1 MNLSEIKEIVKSKRK
16 FDDYTTNIVS
26 EYLIAVQDC
35 LSEYISLDEA
45 INRLIESD
53 IIQNG
58 MLRVNPTEL
67 KTPLQSDASFSY
79 NDKCVR
85 VDERISDEMYII
97 YAIFH
102 ELTHALS
109 VQAREDKNK
118 KIVGLDDMSIGA
130 IQFNHL
136 GINEAV
142 TEYLAM
148 KMCKEKY
155 NYLVNSGYQVAVEQ
169 LENIL
174 HLIDEK
180 DIMHCYFYESEKF
193 DELIK
198 NNMFADTNYF
208 NNIFNILIEKEKTI
222 VQIRRNEM
230 PEDENNTV
238 LLGIKDEL
246 YYWYT
251 KKYLPMDS
259 IEKFEEKLEFVK
271 QFINQHDSLN
281 FVDEYGTYI
290 DILCDMQD
298 LEQVGIAKSQIDGL
312 IDKYE
317 IDKEKMQ
324 EFSEFNFTDS
334 TGNDEKERTEKAIKM
349 YEKYKELGR
358 KKFSNICKTFFMRLY
373 NDFFIDKPNNNRD
386 LYNYM
391 KIPFMGKFLKE
402 NPQYDFDELA
412 ISKLNYGKF
421 IDGKPIWRDWLY
433 IVTTQDK
440 KIHIVFEEFD
450 DGTSFNS
457 KEVQT
462 NEFML
467 SYKQESMRIKFE
479 NGKII
484 LQDLKNPNATFQG
497 NMEYSKISNYEQMR
511 KLADSYGASGNKEKQ
526 VKCRT
531 ILADMEKRVSNR
543 RRRIIQDE
551 NEIEI

>member
-1 MNLSEIKEIVKSKRK
+1 MNLSEMKELIRSKK
-16 FDDYTTNIVS
+16 EFDEYTIDTLS
-26 EYLIAVQDC
+26 EYLMAVQDC

-58 MLRVNPTEL
+58 IIRVNPTEL

-85 VDERISDEMYII
+85 VDERISDEIYIK
-97 YAIFH
+97 YVMFH

-109 VQAREDKNK
+109 VQVREDKNK
-118 KIVGLDDMSIGA
+118 KIVGLDDISIGA

-142 TEYLAM
+142 TEHLAM
-148 KMCKEKY
+148 KMCKEEY
-155 NYLVNSGYQVAVEQ
+155 NYIVHSGYQVAVEQ
-169 LENIL
+169 LENMMY
-174 HLIDEK
+174 LIDEK
-180 DIMHCYFYESEKF
+180 DIMQCYFYESEKF
-193 DELIK
+193 DELLK
-198 NNMFADTNYF
+198 KNMFADTKYF
-208 NNIFNILIEKEKTI
+208 NSIFNILIGKEKTI
-222 VQIRRNEM
+222 VQIRKNEM

-238 LLGIKDEL
+238 LSVIKDEL

-251 KKYLPMDS
+251 KKYSPMDS
-259 IEKFEEKLEFVK
+259 IKKFEEKLKFVR

-298 LEQVGIAKSQIDGL
+298 LEQVGIAKSEIDGL

-317 IDKEKMQ
+317 IDKEKMA

-334 TGNDEKERTEKAIKM
+334 MGNAEKERTEKAIQM

-358 KKFSNICKTFFMRLY
+358 KKFSDICKTFFMRLY
-373 NDFFIDKPNNNRD
+373 DDFFIENPVNNRD

-391 KIPFMGKFLKE
+391 KIPFIGKFLKE
-402 NPQYDFDELA
+402 NPRYDFDELA
-412 ISKLNYGKF
+412 ISKLNYGKV
-421 IDGKPIWRDWLY
+421 INEKLIWRDWLY
-433 IVTTQDK
+433 IVNTQDK
-440 KIHIVFEEFD
+440 RIHIVFEEFD
-450 DGTSFNS
+450 DGTSFTS
-457 KEVQT
+457 KEVET
-462 NEFML
+462 NDFIL
-467 SYKQESMRIKFE
+467 SYKQESIRIKFE

-497 NMEYSKISNYEQMR
+497 NMEYSKKSNYEQMR

-526 VKCRT
+526 NECYTVVE
-531 ILADMEKRVSNR
+531 DMAKRISNR
-543 RRRIIQDE
+543 RRIKQQDE
-551 NEIEI
+551 NDIEI

>member
-1 MNLSEIKEIVKSKRK
+1 MNLSEIKELIRSKTE
-16 FDDYTTNIVS
+16 FDEYTIDTLS
-26 EYLIAVQDC
+26 EYLMAVQDC

-58 MLRVNPTEL
+58 IIRVNPTEL

-79 NDKCVR
+79 DDKCVK
-85 VDERISDEMYII
+85 VDERISDEMYIKYI
-97 YAIFH
+97 IFH
-102 ELTHALS
+102 EFTHALS
-109 VQAREDKNK
+109 VQVREDKNK
-118 KIVGLDDMSIGA
+118 KIVGLDDISIGA

-142 TEYLAM
+142 TDYLAM

-155 NYLVNSGYQVAVEQ
+155 NYIIHSGYQVAVEQ
-169 LENIL
+169 LENMM

-180 DIMHCYFYESEKF
+180 DIMQCYFYESEKF
-193 DELIK
+193 DELLK
-198 NNMFADTNYF
+198 KNMFADTKYF
-208 NNIFNILIEKEKTI
+208 NSIFNILIGKEKTI
-222 VQIRRNEM
+222 VQIRKNEM

-238 LLGIKDEL
+238 LSVIKDEL

-259 IEKFEEKLEFVK
+259 IKKFEEKLKFVK

-298 LEQVGIAKSQIDGL
+298 LEQLGITKSQIDGL

-317 IDKEKMQ
+317 IDKEKMA
-324 EFSEFNFTDS
+324 EFSEFNFTNS
-334 TGNDEKERTEKAIKM
+334 IGNAEKERTEKAIQM

-358 KKFSNICKTFFMRLY
+358 KKFSDICKTFFMRLY
-373 NDFFIDKPNNNRD
+373 DDFFIENPVNNRD

-391 KIPFMGKFLKE
+391 KILFIGKFLKE

-412 ISKLNYGKF
+412 ISKLNYGKV
-421 IDGKPIWRDWLY
+421 INGKLIWRDWLY
-433 IVTTQDK
+433 IVNTQDK
-440 KIHIVFEEFD
+440 RIHIVFEEFD
-450 DGTSFNS
+450 DGTSFTS
-457 KEVQT
+457 KEVET
-462 NEFML
+462 NDFIL
-467 SYKQESMRIKFE
+467 SYKQESIRIKFE

-497 NMEYSKISNYEQMR
+497 NMGYSKKSNYEQMR

-526 VKCRT
+526 NECYTVVK
-531 ILADMEKRVSNR
+531 DMAKRISNR
-543 RRRIIQDE
+543 RRIKQQDE
-551 NEIEI
+551 NDIEI

>member
-1 MNLSEIKEIVKSKRK
+1 MNLSEMKKIIKSKTK
-16 FDDYTTNIVS
+16 FDDYTIDILS

-45 INRLIESD
+45 IKRLIESGIVKNG
-53 IIQNG
+53 II
-58 MLRVNPTEL
+58 RVNPTEL

-79 NDKCVR
+79 DDKCVR
-85 VDERISDEMYII
+85 VDERISDEMYIK
-97 YAIFH
+97 YTIFH

-109 VQAREDKNK
+109 VQVKKDKSK

-155 NYLVNSGYQVAVEQ
+155 NYTVHSGYQVAVEQ
-169 LENIL
+169 LKNMM

-180 DIMHCYFYESEKF
+180 DIMQCYFYESEKF
-193 DELIK
+193 DELLK
-198 NNMFADTNYF
+198 NNMFADTKYF
-208 NNIFNILIEKEKTI
+208 NNIFNILIGKEKTI

-238 LLGIKDEL
+238 LSGIKDEL

-259 IEKFEEKLEFVK
+259 IEKFEEKLKFLK

-298 LEQVGIAKSQIDGL
+298 LEQVGIAKWQIDGL

-349 YEKYKELGR
+349 YEKYKELSR

-373 NDFFIDKPNNNRD
+373 SDFFIENPANNRD

-412 ISKLNYGKF
+412 ISKLNYGKL
-421 IDGKPIWRDWLY
+421 INGKLILRDWLY

-440 KIHIVFEEFD
+440 RIHIVFEEFD
-450 DGTSFNS
+450 DGTSFTS
-457 KEVQT
+457 KEVET
-462 NEFML
+462 NNFIL
-467 SYKQESMRIKFE
+467 SYKQEAMKIKFE
-479 NGKII
+479 NGRIV

-497 NMEYSKISNYEQMR
+497 SIEYSKKSNYEQMR
-511 KLADSYGASGNKEKQ
+511 KLADSYGASGDKEKQ
-526 VKCRT
+526 TLCHT
-531 ILADMEKRVSNR
+531 GLQDMAKRIFN
-543 RRRIIQDE
+543 RRRIIQQDE
-551 NEIEI
+551 NDIEI

>member
-1 MNLSEIKEIVKSKRK
+1 MNLSEMKELIRSKK
-16 FDDYTTNIVS
+16 EFDEYTIDTLS
-26 EYLIAVQDC
+26 EYLMAVQDC

-58 MLRVNPTEL
+58 IIRVNPTEL
-67 KTPLQSDASFSY
+67 KTPLHSDASFSY

-85 VDERISDEMYII
+85 VDERISDEIYIK
-97 YAIFH
+97 YVMFH

-109 VQAREDKNK
+109 VQVREDKNK
-118 KIVGLDDMSIGA
+118 KIVGLDDISIGA

-142 TEYLAM
+142 TEHLAM
-148 KMCKEKY
+148 KMCKEEY
-155 NYLVNSGYQVAVEQ
+155 NYIVHSGYQVAVEQ
-169 LENIL
+169 LENMMY
-174 HLIDEK
+174 LIDEK
-180 DIMHCYFYESEKF
+180 DIMQCYFYESEKF
-193 DELIK
+193 DELLK
-198 NNMFADTNYF
+198 KNMFADTKYF
-208 NNIFNILIEKEKTI
+208 NSIFNILIGKEKTI
-222 VQIRRNEM
+222 VQIRKNEM

-238 LLGIKDEL
+238 LSVIKDEL

-251 KKYLPMDS
+251 KKYSPMDS
-259 IEKFEEKLEFVK
+259 IKKFEEKLKFVR

-298 LEQVGIAKSQIDGL
+298 LEQVGIAKSEIDGL

-317 IDKEKMQ
+317 IDKEKMA

-334 TGNDEKERTEKAIKM
+334 MGNAEKERTEKAIQM

-358 KKFSNICKTFFMRLY
+358 KKFSDICKTFFMRLY
-373 NDFFIDKPNNNRD
+373 DDFFIENPVNNRD

-391 KIPFMGKFLKE
+391 KIPFIGKFLKE
-402 NPQYDFDELA
+402 NPRYDFDELA
-412 ISKLNYGKF
+412 ISKLNYGKV
-421 IDGKPIWRDWLY
+421 INEKLIWRDWLY
-433 IVTTQDK
+433 IVNTQDK
-440 KIHIVFEEFD
+440 RIHIVFEEFD
-450 DGTSFNS
+450 DGTSFTS
-457 KEVQT
+457 KEVET
-462 NEFML
+462 NDFIL
-467 SYKQESMRIKFE
+467 SYKQESIRIKFE

-497 NMEYSKISNYEQMR
+497 NMEYSKKSNYEQMR

-526 VKCRT
+526 NECYTVVE
-531 ILADMEKRVSNR
+531 DMAKRISNR
-543 RRRIIQDE
+543 RRIKQQDE
-551 NEIEI
+551 NDIEI